1 MKNLI
6 VLLMTI
12 ISLLSAT
19 GKTTATDT
27 DKEIRHRHY
36 KTEQY
41 VDLDTADDEPG
52 AIRKRHKCFE
62 CVNLDTGDD
71 LKGDNADVQPKEP

>member
-6 VLLMTI
+6 ALLMTI

-19 GKTTATDT
+19 GAGKATTA

-52 AIRKRHKCFE
+52 AIRKRHKFVE

-71 LKGDNADVQPKEP
+71 LKGAAADEQPQEP